1 MNFKAEKIISPANT
15 HRMNSQ
21 LISYLIIS
29 IFIFSCSENEIQII
43 SNTPSDL
50 PDENYKINLWSSNSG
65 STLETVTINWNGSD
79 GEVNLYDSGELI
91 NPSGNSHTFS
101 GMNPGEFRDII
112 IQVIITDDST
122 YVDSIQI
129 FTRPVYPVTLVNQ
142 NYEIVYDTTW
152 NYQTNWDFTF
162 DSLGVKMDSTSTIDT
177 TYETFEKYHR
187 TLLWSPTIE
196 SNFDGYN
203 IYRDSVDGIINLIH
217 PIESNKIK
225 QFTNKLDTTYTDLQK
240 RDVPGEFTYYYS
252 VQVYI
257 TSGFQRNS
265 YIFNNPDLNPTI
277 ATISLATS
285 NVSKNNNEFIQITW
299 EPVSNSTYFYQYE
312 IWRSTE
318 ENSDNMQRMAIIINP
333 EQGKFMDRAVGSGT
347 TWYYSVAVVDINGNR
362 KFSVFISGWSNP

>member
-15 HRMNSQ
+15 QRMNSQ

-43 SNTPSDL
+43 SNTLSDL
-50 PDENYKINLWSSNSG
+50 PDKNYKINLWSSNSG

-79 GEVNLYDSGELI
+79 EEVELYDSGELI

-101 GMNPGEFRDII
+101 GMNPGEFRDIT
-112 IQVIITDDST
+112 IQVITDDST

-152 NYQTNWDFTF
+152 DYQTNWDFTF

-187 TLLWSPTIE
+187 TLLWSPTLE

-312 IWRSTE
+312 IWRI
-318 ENSDNMQRMAIIINP
+318 SDDNADDLQIMAIIIDP
-333 EQGKFMDRAVGSGT
+333 AQGKFMDRNVGNGT
-347 TWYYSVAVVDINGNR
+347 SYNYSVTVVDINENR
-362 KFSVFISGWSNP
+362 VFSDYVTGWSTP

>member
-1 MNFKAEKIISPANT
+1 
-15 HRMNSQ
+15 
-21 LISYLIIS
+21 
-29 IFIFSCSENEIQII
+29 
-43 SNTPSDL
+43 
-50 PDENYKINLWSSNSG
+50 
-65 STLETVTINWNGSD
+65 
-79 GEVNLYDSGELI
+79 
-91 NPSGNSHTFS
+91 
-101 GMNPGEFRDII
+101 MNPGEFRDIT
-112 IQVIITDDST
+112 IQVITDDST

-152 NYQTNWDFTF
+152 DYQTNWDFTF
-162 DSLGVKMDSTSTIDT
+162 DNLGVKTDSTSTIDT

-252 VQVYI
+252 VQVNT

-265 YIFNNPDLNPTI
+265 YIFNNPDLNPPL

-318 ENSDNMQRMAIIINP
+318 ENSENPQRLAVITNS
-333 EQGKFMDRAVGSGT
+333 EQGKFMDRNVGNGT
-347 TWYYSVAVVDINGNR
+347 TWYYSVAVVDINGQR
-362 KFSVFISGWSNP
+362 KYSDYISGWSNP

>member
-1 MNFKAEKIISPANT
+1 MNSHLKINIIIS
-15 HRMNSQ
+15 
-21 LISYLIIS
+21 L
-29 IFIFSCSENEIQII
+29 FIFSCSENETQVII
-43 SNTPSDL
+43 NTLSDL
-50 PDENYKINLWSSNSG
+50 PEPNYKINLWSLNSG
-65 STLETVTINWNGSD
+65 STLESVTIYWGSTE
-79 GEVNLYDSGELI
+79 GEVKLFDSGVLI
-91 NPSGNSHTFS
+91 NSNGNSHTFS
-101 GMNPGEFRDII
+101 DMIPGEFRDI
-112 IQVIITDDST
+112 VIRVDST
-122 YVDSIQI
+122 HIDSIQI
-129 FTRPVYPVTLVNQ
+129 FARPVYPVTLVNQ

-152 NYQTNWDFTF
+152 DYQTNWDFTL

-187 TLLWSPTIE
+187 TLLWSPTLE

-277 ATISLATS
+277 ATISLSTS

-318 ENSDNMQRMAIIINP
+318 ENSENPQRLAVITNS
-333 EQGKFMDRAVGSGT
+333 EQGKFMDRNVGNGT
-347 TWYYSVAVVDINGNR
+347 TWYYSVAVVDINGQR
-362 KFSVFISGWSNP
+362 KYSDYISGWSNP